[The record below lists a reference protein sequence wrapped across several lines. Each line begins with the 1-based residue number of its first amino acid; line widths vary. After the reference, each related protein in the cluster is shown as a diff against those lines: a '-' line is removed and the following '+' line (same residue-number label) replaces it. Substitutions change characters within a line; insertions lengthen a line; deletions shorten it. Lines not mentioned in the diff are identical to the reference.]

1 MASDYLHD
9 NCVSKHED
17 AKYTLLFV
25 GLKLKA
31 IMKTRKKMIWKQPKI
46 QTKVVKENKL
56 VEAGFMV
63 TFISQ

>member
-31 IMKTRKKMIWKQPKI
+31 IMKTRKKNDMETTQ
-46 QTKVVKENKL
+46 N
-56 VEAGFMV
+56 
-63 TFISQ
+63 SN